1 MCDLEGLGAPS
12 ILRLIRSHG
21 CSLGEDVVD
30 FDLGVQNS
38 VEEMEQVQVCL
49 HSSVSSPHEVSK
61 KRKKSHPFCGVKN

>member
-1 MCDLEGLGAPS
+1 VCDLEGLGAPS

-49 HSSVSSPHEVSK
+49 HRSPHEVSK
-61 KRKKSHPFCGVKN
+61 KRKKSHPFFGVKN